1 MEVQNAHDIFKTW
14 TLEGFFYEST
24 NISDGDDEM
33 VGYKEKATKVFLVL
47 LCDYFVNVQTCTHST
62 LWGCEKCLG
71 YTLWCALSENNSK

>member
-33 VGYKEKATKVFLVL
+33 VGYKEKVTKAFVL
-47 LCDYFVNVQTCTHST
+47 LCDHFVNVQLTHIQY
-62 LWGCEKCLG
+62 CEDVKS
-71 YTLWCALSENNSK
+71 A